1 MDYSTL
7 TKQIEEQKPAGQIE
21 AHSLYTAFEQIID
34 GRKKRG
40 VRYPLALLLT
50 LIVLAKLSGEVTI
63 SGVVDWTRLR
73 SDWLNSQFKEKY
85 KRWPCFSTY
94 TYALEKV
101 DMQECVPIVAAA
113 LTRAEAHRRCEE
125 EPSRLLAQDGRIQ
138 TQHVAFDGKALRG
151 TNGHAAAHQPFVH
164 LCAFYEV
171 ATGITLAQRAVKEK
185 ENEISAVKEMLTPS
199 LVKGRLI
206 SADAMHTQK
215 EFCRTIKRY
224 DGDYILIVKDNHPTM
239 RADLE
244 LFFEDLEADRTHW
257 QTATTVENKHGRITK
272 RSITVSA
279 DLRDYFSKDWE
290 GIEQVFRIERTSLSK
305 GRATKEVVYGFTS
318 LSPKHADAEQLASIV
333 RAHWCIENRSHWRR
347 DVTLCEDSSQVRVLH
362 VPAILSLLNS
372 TILALMDFLGVQN
385 VPAQMRRY
393 AAYPGEALRLLTCQL

>member
-1 MDYSTL
+1 MDYSIL
-7 TKQIEEQKPAGQIE
+7 TKQIEEQKPAGHIE
-21 AHSLYTAFEQIID
+21 AHSLYAAFEQIID

-73 SDWLNSQFKEKY
+73 SEWLRSQFKEKY

-94 TYALEKV
+94 TYALEKI
-101 DMQECVPIVAAA
+101 DMQECVLIVAAA
-113 LTRAEAHRRCEE
+113 LRRAEAQRRCEE
-125 EPSRLLAQDGRIQ
+125 EPSRLLTQNGQKQ

-151 TNGHAAAHQPFVH
+151 TNGHAAAHQPSVH

-171 ATGITLAQRAVKEK
+171 KTGILLAQRAVKEK

-199 LVKGRLI
+199 LVKGRII

-215 EFCRTIKRY
+215 EFCRTIKQY
-224 DGDYILIVKDNHPTM
+224 EGDYILIVKDNHPTM

-244 LFFEDLEADRTHW
+244 LFFEDPEADRTFW
-257 QTATTVENKHGRITK
+257 KTATTVEKKHGRVTK
-272 RSITVSA
+272 RCITVST
-279 DLRDYFSKDWE
+279 DLREYFSKEWE
-290 GIEQVFRIERTSLSK
+290 GIEQVFRIERTVLSK
-305 GRATKEVVYGFTS
+305 GKTTKEVVYGFTS

-362 VPAILSLLNS
+362 VPAILAFLNS
-372 TILALMDFLGVQN
+372 TILAIMDFLGVYN
-385 VPAQMRRY
+385 VPAQIRRY
-393 AAYPGEALRLLTCQL
+393 AANPEEALHLLIHQL